1 MKKILL
7 LAILPVLLSFMAGD
21 EKKSKEWKV
30 ADAHGPNRDISF
42 ETDEGTWMSL
52 DISPDGKEIVFDLL
66 GDIYIMPAT
75 GGDAKLLSGGT
86 PWEVQPR
93 FSPDGSKISFTSDR
107 EGGDNIWIMN
117 HDGSKAHSLTKESFR
132 LLNNAVWMPDGLS
145 LIAKKHFTSGR
156 SLGAGEMWMYYTT
169 GGSGLQLT
177 KRKNDQQDIGEP
189 AISPDGKYVY
199 WSEDMSPGGYFQYN
213 KDPNGEIYMIRR
225 LNRENGRIDEI
236 ITGAGGA
243 VRPQPSHDGK
253 LLAFVR
259 RVRLKSVLYLH
270 NLKTGEEWPIYDNL
284 DKDQQETWA
293 TFGVYPNYSFT
304 PDDKNIIIWAK
315 GKIWKVE
322 LATGKSSNIPFKVQV
337 KQTMTDAVKFRQE
350 VAPENFDVKMVRQA
364 ETSPDGKWL
373 AFNAVGHIWLKSLPS
388 GTPVR
393 ITNETA
399 FEFAPSWSNDG
410 KSLVYTTWDDS
421 LKGAICKIAIG
432 SKKPV
437 VLTREKGY
445 YHTPRFSNDGK
456 KIVFQK
462 GTGNDILGYTF
473 SSEPGLYWMDAN
485 GGTPHLITEE
495 GEDPRFNKDAT
506 RIFYSNGKSYKSIDL
521 SGKDVRSHF
530 SSQYAKDF
538 TPSPDGKWMAF
549 TDLFQGY
556 VAPFSETGSTIDLNG
571 KTDAYPIYNFTRDAG
586 TSLHWSAD
594 SKTLHWLMGPEYFSR
609 DVKNCFTYLPGSKDS
624 LAPKDSAGIKIGLTL
639 KSDIP
644 DGKIALKGARIITMK
659 DGAGVIE
666 NGTILIDKNR
676 IVSIGSSREISIP
689 KEYKT
694 IDVDGKTIM
703 PGIVDVHAHMGQ
715 SGNGISPQQQ
725 WSYYANVAY
734 GVTTTHDPSANTEM
748 IFSQSE
754 MQKAGKIVAPRIY
767 STGSILYGADGDFKV
782 VINNI
787 DDARSHLR
795 RLKAVGAFSVKSY
808 NQPRR
813 NQRQMIIQAA
823 RELSMEVVPEGGSFF
838 NKNMSEIMDG
848 HTGIEHSIPV
858 APLYK
863 DVIKF
868 WAASQTTY
876 TPTLIVGYGGLWG
889 ENYWYQN
896 TKVYENKR
904 LLTYYP
910 RAIIDSRSRRPTITT
925 NDENDW
931 GFMANARSAADLY
944 HAGVK
949 VQLGAHG
956 QLHGL
961 GAHWEM
967 WMFAQGGMTNLEAIR
982 SATLSGA
989 EYIGMDKEIGSLEK
1003 GKLADLIIMDK
1014 NPLDNIRNSESISY
1028 VMLNGRLYDAA
1039 TMNEIGNHPKKRNKF
1054 FWEYSNS
1061 PNSFP
1066 WHAETNSFMGQG
1078 CRGCASH

>member
-1 MKKILL
+1 MKKLILWVL
-7 LAILPVLLSFMAGD
+7 IPVLFAATPGD

-30 ADAHGPNRDISF
+30 ADAHGPTTDITF
-42 ETDEGTWMSL
+42 DTDEGTWMSL
-52 DISPDGKEIVFDLL
+52 DISPDGKDIVFDML
-66 GDIYIMPAT
+66 GDIYTMPIA
-75 GGDAKLLSGGT
+75 GGEAKLLSGGT

-107 EGGDNIWIMN
+107 DGGDNIWIMSR
-117 HDGSKAHSLTKESFR
+117 DGSKAHALTKESFR
-132 LLNNAVWMPDGLS
+132 LLNNAVWTPDGS
-145 LIAKKHFTSGR
+145 AIIARKHFTSGR
-156 SLGAGEMWMYYTT
+156 SLGAGEMWMYYMS

-177 KRKNDQQDIGEP
+177 KRRNDQQDEGEP
-189 AISPDGKYVY
+189 AISPDGKFVY
-199 WSEDMSPGGYFQYN
+199 WSADVAAGGYFQYN
-213 KDPNGEIYMIRR
+213 KDPNGEIYVIHR
-225 LNRENGRIDEI
+225 LNRETGKIDDVI
-236 ITGAGGA
+236 AGAGGA
-243 VRPQPSHDGK
+243 CRPQPSHNGN

-259 RVRLKSVLYLH
+259 RVRLKSVLFLH
-270 NLKTGEEWPIYDNL
+270 DLRTGEEWPLYDKL

-304 PDDKNIIIWAK
+304 PDDKNIVIWAK

-322 LATGKSSNIPFKVQV
+322 VATGKAINIPFNVKV
-337 KQTMTDAVKFRQE
+337 KQTITEAVKFQQE
-350 VAPENFDVKMVRQA
+350 VSPENFESKMIRQA

-373 AFNAVGHIWLKSLPS
+373 AFNAVGHIWLKELPN
-388 GTPVR
+388 GKPER
-393 ITNETA
+393 LTNEQN

-410 KSLVYTTWDDS
+410 KTIVYTTWDDS
-421 LKGAICKIAIG
+421 LKGNIYKISIG

-437 VLTREKGY
+437 KLSRGRGY
-445 YHTPRFSNDGK
+445 YHTPHFSADGK
-456 KIVFQK
+456 KIVYQK
-462 GTGNDILGYTF
+462 AGGDDILGF
-473 SSEPGLYWMDAN
+473 SYGLNTGLYWMDAD
-485 GGTPHLITEE
+485 GVTAHLITEE
-495 GEDPRFNKDAT
+495 GSEPFFNKDAT
-506 RIFYSNGKSYKSIDL
+506 RIYYSNGKTLKSVNL
-521 SGKDVRSHF
+521 NGNDVRVHF
-530 SSQYAKDF
+530 TSQYAKDY
-538 TPSPDGKWMAF
+538 TPSPDGKWIAY

-556 VAPFSETGSTIDLNG
+556 VAPLSETGSPIDLNG

-586 TSLHWSAD
+586 TSLHWSGD
-594 SKTLHWLMGPEYFSR
+594 SKTLHWLIGPEYFSR
-609 DVKNCFTYLPGSKDS
+609 KVADCFTYFPGAKDS
-624 LAPKDSAGIKIGLTL
+624 LAPKDSVGIKIGLTM
-639 KSDIP
+639 KTDIP
-644 DGKIALKGARIITMK
+644 DGKIALKGARIISMK

-666 NGTILIDKNR
+666 DGTILIEKNR
-676 IVSIGSSREISIP
+676 IKAIGSSASITIP
-689 KEYKT
+689 AGYK
-694 IDVDGKTIM
+694 IMDVTGKTIM

-715 SGNGISPQQQ
+715 SGTGISPQQQ

-754 MQKAGKIVAPRIY
+754 MQKAGVIVAPRIY

-795 RLKAVGAFSVKSY
+795 RLKASGAFSVKSY

-823 RELSMEVVPEGGSFF
+823 RELHMLVVPEGGSFF
-838 NKNMSEIMDG
+838 NMNMNEIMDG
-848 HTGIEHSIPV
+848 HTGIEHSIPI

-868 WAASQTTY
+868 WASTKTSY
-876 TPTLIVGYGGLWG
+876 TPTLIVSYGGLWG
-889 ENYWYQN
+889 ENYWYQH

-925 NDENDW
+925 NDDSDW

-967 WMFAQGGMTNLEAIR
+967 WMFTQGGMTNLEAIR

-989 EYIGMDKEIGSLEK
+989 EYIGMEKEIGSLEE
-1003 GKLADLIIMDK
+1003 GKLADLVIMDK
-1014 NPLDNIRNSESISY
+1014 NPLEDIHNSESISY

-1039 TMNEIGNHPKKRNKF
+1039 NMNEVGNHPKKRHKF
-1054 FWEYSNS
+1054 FWEYDRS
-1061 PNSFP
+1061 PNAFP
-1066 WHAETNSFMGQG
+1066 WHAETNSFMDG
-1078 CRGCASH
+1078 CGLE